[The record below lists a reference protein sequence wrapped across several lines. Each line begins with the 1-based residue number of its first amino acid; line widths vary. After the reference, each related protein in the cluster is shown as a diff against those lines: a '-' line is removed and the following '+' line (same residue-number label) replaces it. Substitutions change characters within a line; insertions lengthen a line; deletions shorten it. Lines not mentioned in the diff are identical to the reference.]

1 MADQLR
7 TVRQEYRDRWIAGV
21 RDVVRVTIGN
31 GLRERLEAPQQLP
44 SNIVSLLAL
53 ITNHGDEPRFFD
65 RAGKS
70 PFGGAV

>member
-31 GLRERLEAPQQLP
+31 GLREQLEAPQQLP
-44 SNIVSLLAL
+44 SNIVAL
-53 ITNHGDEPRFFD
+53 VTNHGDEPHFFD